1 MAHAEW
7 RLRRGGSPS
16 RDRKCFVRR
25 KRVGKFVA
33 VQKPTFWAWIAGF
46 TFLAWV
52 AFGEG
57 ANPPAAGQSF
67 IVMAYNVE
75 NLMDVDRVAPY
86 DDYAEV
92 PDDPNSYGPGKLL
105 RKLKTITRVLKSV
118 RHGEG
123 PEIVILNEL
132 EVDHTPDSTV
142 GDMKEFLKKYVGTTY
157 EKMLTTELNDE
168 LRGLPVEAWLLKALE
183 DEGLK
188 GYNVLVGEVAP
199 GATEHEE
206 AIKVGMLTRFPV
218 LEKKTHPTSQ
228 ARGILEAKLDVQG
241 HPVLVFGNHWKSG
254 AGNPAF
260 ENVRLGNARVL
271 RDRLNQVFQEN
282 PQADVIIGGDF
293 NTQYNQG
300 QRYPFMPK
308 TGLQDVLGSQ
318 GDPAIFG
325 KKDGPDLYNLW
336 FEVPPEKRFSDEYSG
351 EWGTLMQLLV
361 SRGMADG
368 QGVDLVP
375 GSLTQLRVEDLNA
388 QGPLELPWRWTNYG
402 PGWGASDHFPVMA
415 EFQVA
420 NGTVPTFPPRSWSP
434 IPPKET
440 LKVGFGRVDRSKLRN
455 ASVLKD
461 AAAEDMAKAMGE
473 IFIVEA
479 TFSKI
484 RPLEVEVDGKTYSL
498 HSFDQALKD
507 ELGKEPKGKKMK
519 FLGELG
525 LFKGKLQFVIQ
536 DPSWI
541 K

>member
-1 MAHAEW
+1 MIKGLL
-7 RLRRGGSPS
+7 RLGIV
-16 RDRKCFVRR
+16 CACHV
-25 KRVGKFVA
+25 V
-33 VQKPTFWAWIAGF
+33 WIAQ
-46 TFLAWV
+46 
-52 AFGEG
+52 GEETNTTT
-57 ANPPAAGQSF
+57 ATKPF
-67 IVMAYNVE
+67 VVMAYNVE

-86 DDYAEV
+86 DEYAEV

-105 RKLKTITRVLKSV
+105 GKLKTIIRVLKNV
-118 RHGEG
+118 RNGAG
-123 PEIVILNEL
+123 PDVVILNEL
-132 EVDHTPDSTV
+132 EVDHTPETAV
-142 GDMKEFLKKYVGTTY
+142 PDMQEFLKKFAGTTY
-157 EKMLTTELNDE
+157 DKMLTTELNDE

-188 GYNVLVGEVAP
+188 GYTVLVGEVAP
-199 GATEHEE
+199 GATQHEE

-218 LEKKTHPTSQ
+218 LEKKTHPTIQ

-254 AGNPAF
+254 AGNPAM
-260 ENVRLGNARVL
+260 ENVRLGNAKVL
-271 RDRLNQVFQEN
+271 RDRLNQVLQEN

-336 FEVPPEKRFSDEYSG
+336 FDLPPEKRFSDEYSG

-368 QGVDLVP
+368 AGVDLVP
-375 GSLTQLRVEDLNA
+375 GSLTQLRVAGLNA

-415 EFQVA
+415 EFQIA
-420 NGTVPTFPPRSWSP
+420 HGTAPVFPARSWSP

-440 LKVGFGRVDRSKLRN
+440 LKVGFDHVDRSKLRN

-461 AAAEDMAKAMGE
+461 SSAEDMAKAMGE
-473 IFIVEA
+473 IFMVEA
-479 TFSKI
+479 TFSKS

-498 HSFDQALKD
+498 HSFDKNLR
-507 ELGKEPKGKKMK
+507 EVLRMEPKGKKMK

-525 LFKGKLQFVIQ
+525 LYKGRLQFVVH
-536 DPSWI
+536 DPSWV